1 MGGGADGR
9 KGELMI
15 YELLKRGQSNA
26 IPTAELVKLSGCKSA
41 RDLQEVIAREREAG
55 HLILSSCRR
64 GGGYYLPAPGA
75 EGRAEIQAFIS
86 TLRSRA
92 LNTLRILR
100 DAKRALAEL
109 EDQQRID
116 GVG

>member
-1 MGGGADGR
+1 
-9 KGELMI
+9 MI
-15 YELLKRGQSNA
+15 HELLKHGQANA
-26 IPTAELVKLSGCKSA
+26 IPTAELVKLSGCRSA

-75 EGRAEIQAFIS
+75 EGKAEIEAFIA

-116 GVG
+116 GVM